1 MQNWLYD
8 ISARMQSLTDTL
20 EMFDGDDTTSED
32 IKTAIETVYKNEIV
46 PAVQDGIAYIK
57 GQEAQVKAIAEQIAR
72 LQALKKSRENRI
84 KRVKEGYVAFLKSVN
99 KKGVETELG
108 NMSVRKTAGSVIV
121 DNVDELP
128 PAYTN
133 TTITVKPNLIAI
145 KNAIKEGMVIE
156 GAHLQNGESLQ
167 IK

>member
-8 ISARMQSLTDTL
+8 ISERMQSLTDTL

-57 GQEAQVKAIAEQIAR
+57 VQDAQIDAITNEIKR
-72 LQALKKSRENRI
+72 LQALKKSRESRLD
-84 KRVKEGYVAFLKSVN
+84 RVKAGYMAFLKAVD
-99 KKGVETELG
+99 KKKVETAHG
-108 NMSVRKTAGSVIV
+108 NMSIAKTTGSVVIDDV
-121 DNVDELP
+121 NELP
-128 PAYTN
+128 PAYTVS
-133 TTITVKPNLIAI
+133 TVVVTPNKVAI
-145 KNAIKEGMVIE
+145 KDAIKRGMTIE
-156 GAHLQNGESLQ
+156 GAHIQQGESLR

>member
-32 IKTAIETVYKNEIV
+32 IKTAIETVYKNEII

-108 NMSVRKTAGSVIV
+108 NMTIAKTTGSVIIDDV
-121 DNVDELP
+121 NELP
-128 PAYTN
+128 PAYTVS
-133 TTITVKPNLIAI
+133 TVVVTPNKVAI
-145 KNAIKEGMVIE
+145 KDAIKRGMTIE
-156 GAHLQNGESLQ
+156 GAHIQEGETLR